1 MLCVLGPAGV
11 PRRIDR
17 LSHDRGEA
25 EVRLLQGQFAGSNLT
40 EFPKRSTL
48 YVQKSPMSTTAA
60 KKKRTE
66 RFNVRLSEREARLIR
81 LGAEQRGVNITNFIL
96 ESACVRAEQEIA
108 EARHFK
114 LSSRDWQK
122 FSEAL
127 DRPAKT
133 KPRLRKLFAESTILE
148 QG

>member
-1 MLCVLGPAGV
+1 
-11 PRRIDR
+11 
-17 LSHDRGEA
+17 
-25 EVRLLQGQFAGSNLT
+25 
-40 EFPKRSTL
+40 
-48 YVQKSPMSTTAA
+48 MSTTAA

-108 EARHFK
+108 EARHFE

>member
-1 MLCVLGPAGV
+1 MPA
-11 PRRIDR
+11 
-17 LSHDRGEA
+17 
-25 EVRLLQGQFAGSNLT
+25 
-40 EFPKRSTL
+40 
-48 YVQKSPMSTTAA
+48 TAA

-66 RFNVRLSEREARLIR
+66 RFNVRVSEREARLIR

-108 EARHFK
+108 EARHFE

-127 DRPAKT
+127 DRAVKI

>member
-1 MLCVLGPAGV
+1 MPA
-11 PRRIDR
+11 
-17 LSHDRGEA
+17 
-25 EVRLLQGQFAGSNLT
+25 
-40 EFPKRSTL
+40 
-48 YVQKSPMSTTAA
+48 TAA

-66 RFNVRLSEREARLIR
+66 RFNVRVSEREARLIR
-81 LGAEQRGVNITNFIL
+81 LGAERRGVNITNFIL

-108 EARHFK
+108 EARHFE
-114 LSSRDWQK
+114 LNSRDWQK

-127 DRPAKT
+127 DRPAKA